1 MGFLDS
7 YRRLSF
13 KQKIALGGFGMI
25 MGGVGPIVTEYMKGS
40 MDTILTDDENG
51 RQKLKDESSS
61 PLYSKDS
68 EILED

>member
-25 MGGVGPIVTEYMKGS
+25 MGGVGPIVTIYERVHGHNI
-40 MDTILTDDENG
+40 D
-51 RQKLKDESSS
+51 R
-61 PLYSKDS
+61 
-68 EILED
+68 